1 MDRKSLAVWLT
12 ARQILYHEALFVLV
26 RQTAR
31 KKVICKLMQRKTDLG
46 LEASSE
52 QVMLHYSSSPL
63 FGLFQVL
70 LFVDEPKLHVSRLH
84 RVFRNLCYH
93 VPTRAWL
100 VRSLLSILQRTQE
113 LQQAERVSYWLK
125 LGSFTHFSLFSNA
138 RKRSSQQNGWVTDL
152 SLARLLTSL

>member
-1 MDRKSLAVWLT
+1 
-12 ARQILYHEALFVLV
+12 
-26 RQTAR
+26 
-31 KKVICKLMQRKTDLG
+31 MQRKTDLG

-113 LQQAERVSYWLK
+113 LQQAERVSY
-125 LGSFTHFSLFSNA
+125 
-138 RKRSSQQNGWVTDL
+138 
-152 SLARLLTSL
+152 